1 MAAVHPYAANRPNPG
16 LSLAQRTPS
25 NGSSFLAPSSSST
38 RPQMDRAGSHF
49 GDTPVATNSALNKQA
64 SASSSLYQNCLSARD
79 RLSRVPGFK
88 ARFFDN
94 EELLSPSAGAAWS
107 GTSGFGGGGGIAE
120 DSSNP
125 LGPQADPV
133 SQCLNVLRLGSS
145 LCFLFNKLGHSHQ
158 LDVNPA
164 ATLGNLKACQRGTA
178 HFIMACKQDLGWTE
192 SDLFAVNEL
201 YYQDTN
207 GVVKVSSILFSSLSI
222 HLPNCFP
229 FSQPTLG
236 CAHGDEAA
244 RRVGVARSPAAARR
258 ETKSSTSGWTFGR
271 KITRR
276 EGNPRQ

>member
-1 MAAVHPYAANRPNPG
+1 MAAVHPYASNRPSPS
-16 LSLAQRTPS
+16 LSPAQRTPS
-25 NGSSFLAPSSSST
+25 NASHLAPSP
-38 RPQMDRAGSHF
+38 RPQMDRAPSTF

-64 SASSSLYQNCLSARD
+64 SASSSLYQNCLSVRD

-94 EELLSPSAGAAWS
+94 DALLSPAATSAGSTAWN
-107 GTSGFGGGGGIAE
+107 GASGFGGGAGPGGVAE

-145 LCFLFNKLGHSHQ
+145 LCYLFNELGHSHQ

-178 HFIMACKQDLGWTE
+178 HFVMACKQDLGWTE

-207 GVVKVSSILFSSLSI
+207 GVVKVSSLSFCFVP
-222 HLPNCFP
+222 HLGHFLI
-229 FSQPTLG
+229 SQLVFLAGRP
-236 CAHGDEAA
+236 HRDETS
-244 RRVGVARSPAAARR
+244 RRA
-258 ETKSSTSGWTFGR
+258 
-271 KITRR
+271 
-276 EGNPRQ
+276 